1 VTLDLPGPALRPNLL
16 AAGYTDEEL
25 RRARRSGEVVAIR
38 RGAYVPST
46 DDRRAEPGLRRT
58 TRAAPAP
65 AHDSLGFR
73 VGAGH
78 R

>member
-1 VTLDLPGPALRPNLL
+1 MTLDLPGPALRPDLL

-46 DDRRAEPGLRRT
+46 DDRLTPPRGTRWPCAPPSRSFLRV
-58 TRAAPAP
+58 PW
-65 AHDSLGFR
+65 
-73 VGAGH
+73 
-78 R
+78 